1 MREDEGLN
9 QGGVEST
16 GMGRDGVC
24 KPRGDA
30 RGQEGT
36 EGTRER
42 ANWPRRSG
50 AAEAQVNP
58 GKAALLADSV
68 CRQGPADVR
77 TRSVRGVG
85 QSGGSCDVPCFCVKR
100 EMNSLAKL
108 EREKVGFVVG

>member
-1 MREDEGLN
+1 MASKVLEWGETECVSHAVMPGDRKGQKVQEKELTGREDL
-9 QGGVEST
+9 
-16 GMGRDGVC
+16 
-24 KPRGDA
+24 
-30 RGQEGT
+30 
-36 EGTRER
+36 
-42 ANWPRRSG
+42 G

-100 EMNSLAKL
+100 EMSSLAKL

>member
-24 KPRGDA
+24 EPRGDA

-36 EGTRER
+36 EGTGGR

-50 AAEAQVNP
+50 
-58 GKAALLADSV
+58 
-68 CRQGPADVR
+68 
-77 TRSVRGVG
+77 
-85 QSGGSCDVPCFCVKR
+85 GS
-100 EMNSLAKL
+100 
-108 EREKVGFVVG
+108 